1 MYCKITFLKTHFC
14 FIKSKIKSHPYK
26 ISMVIQLIQFA
37 IHTANTGTS
46 GGDCGR
52 GKYRLPRT
60 VCPHDVARCL
70 NSEQY
75 ISLYRQQTD

>member
-1 MYCKITFLKTHFC
+1 
-14 FIKSKIKSHPYK
+14 
-26 ISMVIQLIQFA
+26 MVIQLIQFA

-70 NSEQY
+70 NADSVDFIILTTNKLTYLGQV
-75 ISLYRQQTD
+75 